1 MSATMHTVRRTD
13 RSRREKLLQL
23 LSQQGRILRSRKQV
37 LRDGMPT
44 EMSGVM
50 DVEERSS
57 DAEAQDVGFS
67 LLELT
72 SRTVQGIE
80 TALERLDAGLF
91 GTCADCHRRI
101 SDARLGALP
110 FADLCL
116 ACQEKHDIAAFAAA
130 SQATAGWKQRVA
142 STGPW
147 SIGQARQALVQS

>member
-1 MSATMHTVRRTD
+1 MATVIQSTRAAD
-13 RSRREKLLQL
+13 RARHEKLEQL
-23 LSQQGRILRSRKQV
+23 LSQQGTILRNRRQL
-37 LRDGMPT
+37 LREDLPT
-44 EMSGVM
+44 EMSGVK
-50 DVEERSS
+50 DIEERSS

-91 GTCADCHRRI
+91 GTCADCHRTI
-101 SDARLGALP
+101 SDARLRALP

-130 SQATAGWKQRVA
+130 SQATAGWKQRFVNR
-142 STGPW
+142 PW
-147 SIGQARQALVQS
+147 SIGQPRQALVQS